1 MVPKNMTNKKIG
13 ILGLGI
19 SGSSALKSLEAGGSE
34 VFVYDDND
42 KSSHIKTNLM
52 KWPWKELDQIIVSP
66 GISMEHPIIAKA
78 KKLNIQINNEIDIF
92 AKSEP

>member
-1 MVPKNMTNKKIG
+1 MTNKKIG

-34 VFVYDDND
+34 VFVHDDNY
-42 KSSHIKTNLM
+42 KSDHIKTNLM

-66 GISMEHPIIAKA
+66 GISMKHPVIAKA
-78 KKLNIQINNEIDIF
+78 KKLNIQILTFRPGPLGQKLSILRR
-92 AKSEP
+92 